1 MKIRT
6 SSLTGDALTLILMAS
21 GMVQGAAPVENAQIL
36 RQVNPIYPQTA
47 KKARIEGTVRFNAII
62 DQDGFVKNIQPVSGH
77 PMLVSAAIAAVK
89 QWAYRPTMLEGK
101 AVALPTQIQVNFA
114 LK

>member
-6 SSLTGDALTLILMAS
+6 SSLTGAALTLILMAV
-21 GMVQGAAPVENAQIL
+21 GVMQGAAPVENAQLL

-47 KKARIEGTVRFNAII
+47 KKARIQGAVRFNAII
-62 DQDGFVKNIQPVSGH
+62 GQDGSVKNIQPVSGH
-77 PMLVSAAIAAVK
+77 PMLVAAAMEAVK
-89 QWAYRPTMLEGK
+89 QWNYRPTMLEGK
-101 AVALPTQIQVNFA
+101 AVAVPTQIQVNFA